1 MKKLSALLLS
11 LVIVFTLCSCS
22 TPEKNTTQTEPTKA
36 QQQVEQAGFSAETKK
51 AVDDFIRLYGKDS
64 PDYSGNAY
72 VASDFD
78 NTAAVFDITYQCNIH
93 QLRDMAFAMN
103 PEELKETLSVKLKL
117 DENEK
122 NLIEDCYNAYSELYK
137 AYGPFTPAGL
147 SDEES
152 ERIQQD
158 KWWQEFSVK
167 MISLLHYAEDHYPD
181 EIAFEWILYWYVGMT
196 EEELYTMF
204 VESCEK
210 YADYDSELLEWKS
223 PEDIKSRAGVME
235 CELILGCSVTDEVKD
250 MYKRMDAA
258 GIDVWICSASHCDAV
273 RGAVDAFGMSDYITG
288 VIGMTQ
294 AEKDGRFIPDYDFET
309 GYAWYNKGN
318 GKWEKSE
325 YAINALP
332 AREGKVQAI
341 KHAIGAMYNCGPLAG
356 FMDSSGDFN
365 FCTEFDS
372 LKLVICYN
380 RANRK
385 ITEGGGLVGVL
396 ATYQKEA
403 LGYDLEK
410 ANAAG
415 DTYYVLQGRDE
426 NGKRSMRP
434 SDKTIRLGE
443 TEERLFDSEENQAP
457 LDVAK
462 EKELSTKDFFDTF
475 AIAVPA
481 TATGN
486 TFGYDYGYLEEYSGY
501 HSVTV

>member
-1 MKKLSALLLS
+1 MKKITALLLC

-22 TPEKNTTQTEPTKA
+22 APTNETPTESTSAVQQAEPT
-36 QQQVEQAGFSAETKK
+36 GFSAETKA

-64 PDYSGNAY
+64 PDYKGNAY

-93 QLRDMAFAMN
+93 QLRVMAFAMT
-103 PEELKETLSVKLKL
+103 PEELKETISAGIKL
-117 DENEK
+117 DKEEQA
-122 NLIEDCYNAYSELYK
+122 LIEDCYASYSELYK
-137 AYGPFTPAGL
+137 AYGSFTAEGL
-147 SDEES
+147 SDSES
-152 ERIQQD
+152 EKIQQD
-158 KWWQEFSVK
+158 KWWQEFSTK
-167 MISLLHYAEDHYPD
+167 MISLLHYIEDHYPD

-196 EEELYTMF
+196 EDELYNMF
-204 VESCEK
+204 LDSCEK
-210 YADYDSELLEWKS
+210 YEDYDSELLEWKS
-223 PEDIKSRAGVME
+223 PADIESKAGVKE

-250 MYKRMDAA
+250 MYKRMDEA

-273 RGAVDAFGMSDYITG
+273 RGAVDAFGMSNYITG

-294 AEKDGRFIPDYDFET
+294 AKKDGKFITDYDYET
-309 GYAWYNKGN
+309 GYAWLNKGN

-325 YAINALP
+325 YAINAMP

-341 KHAIGAMYNCGPLAG
+341 KNALGAMYKCGPLAG

-380 RANRK
+380 RANRE

-426 NGKRSMRP
+426 NGKRAMRP

-443 TEERLFDSEENQAP
+443 TEEKLFANEKNEALLEFIKEN
-457 LDVAK
+457 K
-462 EKELSTKDFFDTF
+462 FSTKDFFDTF

-481 TATGN
+481 TARGN
-486 TFGYDYGYLEEYSGY
+486 TFGYDYGYLEEYIGY
-501 HSVTV
+501 HSVSV